1 MSATRPLARKEG
13 LLLRELPDE
22 LLVYDLERH
31 KASCLNQMAMLTWRR
46 CDGRAT
52 VSEIAEALRAERQ
65 LPVDERAVWL
75 ALERLSRAH
84 LFEEPVVLPRWAEG
98 YSRRQWAAGVGK
110 LSAGLVATVV
120 SIVSPTLAAAQ
131 SVLTPLA
138 CEMLT
143 TCATSPRCMGIM
155 SPTVAAVCKKV
166 AADGVCMCRPV

>member
-52 VSEIAEALRAERQ
+52 VPEIAEALRAERQ

-131 SVLTPLA
+131 SGPITPGACMDLA
-138 CEMLT
+138 LSQVAPLLSRVSCLR
-143 TCATSPRCMGIM
+143 TSR
-155 SPTVAAVCKKV
+155 ANAEK
-166 AADGVCMCRPV
+166 R